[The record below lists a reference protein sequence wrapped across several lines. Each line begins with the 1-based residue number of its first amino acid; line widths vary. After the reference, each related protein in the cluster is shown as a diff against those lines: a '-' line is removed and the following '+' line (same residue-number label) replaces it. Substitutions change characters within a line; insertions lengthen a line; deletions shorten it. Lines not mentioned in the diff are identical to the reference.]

1 MLYGIIDMGSNSVRL
16 SIFREE
22 NGVITQVIG
31 KKVMAGL
38 AGYVKKGRLTQLGIE
53 RACLALE
60 ALREILENFNVD
72 GAGIFATAS
81 LRNICNQDEVLNQMQ
96 RVTGITPEII
106 SGKEE
111 ARLDFIGATRFY
123 PMEKGL
129 LADIG
134 GGSTELVWFDGKG
147 PRDLL
152 SIPMGSLALHTQ
164 FVSGLIPGEKE
175 REKMRKGTMRM
186 SLQLCQELLGLPKDG
201 ARFTAEELDRVIK
214 IACSDEAELSKQAYK
229 LVPERMFSMVPGLL
243 IVRGIAKRF
252 DCTDFFVSRAG
263 VREGYLIT
271 RFLEPQK
278 VAPDGKL
285 QKRAEGI
292 L

>member
-1 MLYGIIDMGSNSVRL
+1 MRKAIKEQLDAVDWSV
-16 SIFREE
+16 
-22 NGVITQVIG
+22 
-31 KKVMAGL
+31 
-38 AGYVKKGRLTQLGIE
+38 
-53 RACLALE
+53 
-60 ALREILENFNVD
+60 
-72 GAGIFATAS
+72 
-81 LRNICNQDEVLNQMQ
+81 
-96 RVTGITPEII
+96 
-106 SGKEE
+106 
-111 ARLDFIGATRFY
+111 
-123 PMEKGL
+123 EKG
-129 LADIG
+129 ASVCGIG
-134 GGSTELVWFDGKG
+134 
-147 PRDLL
+147 
-152 SIPMGSLALHTQ
+152 
-164 FVSGLIPGEKE
+164 
-175 REKMRKGTMRM
+175 GTMRM